1 MLNIPAPIRVF
12 LCTRP
17 TDMRKQF
24 DGLHG
29 LVIEVLRQN
38 PLSGD
43 WFVFFNK
50 RRDRIKVLAWEG
62 DGLSIW
68 YKKLESH
75 YPRFFL
81 FTETGESADNFARRP
96 ASAGRM
102 ASVST
107 RIGPWRRPMP
117 REITVTAPPRAQ
129 FPDGP

>member
-1 MLNIPAPIRVF
+1 VLNIPAPIRVF

-29 LVIEVLRQN
+29 LVVEVLRQN

-50 RRDRIKVLAWEG
+50 RRERIKVLAWEG

-68 YKKLESH
+68 YKRLEAGTYAIPQH
-75 YPRFFL
+75 D
-81 FTETGESADNFARRP
+81 GEALQLTSAQLALMLSGIDLRQTRSRKRYQRP
-96 ASAGRM
+96 G
-102 ASVST
+102 
-107 RIGPWRRPMP
+107 
-117 REITVTAPPRAQ
+117 
-129 FPDGP
+129 

>member
-12 LCTRP
+12 LCTQP

-29 LVIEVLRQN
+29 LVVEVLRQN

-43 WFVFFNK
+43 WLVFFNK

-68 YKKLESH
+68 YKRPEAGTYAIPQHDGAALQ
-75 YPRFFL
+75 L
-81 FTETGESADNFARRP
+81 TSAQLALMLSGIDLRQTRSRKRYQRP
-96 ASAGRM
+96 G
-102 ASVST
+102 
-107 RIGPWRRPMP
+107 
-117 REITVTAPPRAQ
+117 
-129 FPDGP
+129 